1 MNEQIRGDG
10 KTFFIIDGSS
20 YIYRAFYAIRRLT
33 NSKGIATQAVYGFI
47 TMLLKVVRERKP
59 DYICVVFDAPGRNF
73 RHDLSDVYKA
83 TRQAS
88 PEELG
93 PQIPYIKNAVR
104 YFGVPQMELEGYEAD
119 DLIAALTHWG
129 LAHGLEVVVVS
140 GDKDLHQL
148 IRDPDVR
155 QWDPQ
160 NDRLFTERVV
170 RERFGVN
177 PGQIIDY
184 LALVGDTTDNIS
196 GVKGVGDKTASQLL
210 QKWGSLDSIYAHLDE
225 ISPDSVRKKL
235 AEGKQSAYLSR
246 ELVSLRPDM
255 AVNEDLEG
263 FAPSPP
269 MRQEM
274 FGLCEELEF
283 KTILDTLKREWAE
296 PEDRKPLPA
305 PKKPGG
311 RTDRVIRTHEELA
324 EVVEIA
330 KTKPLIAM
338 EIETTSQDA
347 MNADLVSIALCWDEK
362 SAFYIPVGHRPASG
376 VQLTAAEALHGLAPI
391 LGGKMPAKAG
401 HNLKFQWIV
410 LKRYGI
416 ELEAMVFDAMLAS
429 YLLDPGGQ
437 THALE
442 RICAEHLDETIR
454 SYEDITGRGKGQTSF
469 EQVDFEKALDY
480 ACCDVEV
487 CWRVVPVLM
496 RRLEENGLKELYESI
511 ELPLSEVLARMEF
524 RGILVDSE
532 KLGDLSCEF
541 EKALDQKA
549 ALIFEMAGEEFNIQS
564 PKQLGN
570 ILFEKL
576 GLRVVKR
583 TKSGPS
589 TDTSVLEE
597 LAVEHPVVEQ
607 VLGYRTLSKL
617 KGTYAD
623 ALPKLIR
630 KDTGRIHTSF
640 NQAVTATGRL
650 SSSNPNLQNIPIRS
664 DEGRRIR
671 RAFIAA
677 PGYMLMSADYS
688 QIELRVLAH
697 YSADRSLIESFK
709 NDEDVHRR
717 TAAEIFG
724 VLVADVSAEMRRQAK
739 MINFGIAYGMSPF
752 GLSQR
757 LRISTRTAK
766 AAIDRYFE
774 RYSGVRRFI
783 DEAVRRARDL
793 GYAETLLGRRRA
805 IPELQSRNFTTRQ
818 LGERLAI
825 NTPIQGTAADLIKK
839 AMIDIGVALRK
850 EKLGAQMLLQVHD
863 ELLIE
868 VSLAETGI
876 TEELIRRKMEDV
888 RHLDVPLKVDIGW
901 GRDWTEA
908 HT

>member
-1 MNEQIRGDG
+1 MNQQIKNDG

-33 NSKGIATQAVYGFI
+33 NSKGMATQAVYGFI

-93 PQIPYIKNAVR
+93 PQIPYIKKVVQ
-104 YFGVPQMELEGYEAD
+104 YFGVSQLEMAGYEAD
-119 DLIAALTHWG
+119 DLIATLALWG
-129 LAHGLEVVVVS
+129 AARGLEIVVVS

-148 IRDPDVR
+148 IRDPVIR

-160 NDRLFTERVV
+160 NDRLFTETVV
-170 RERFGVN
+170 RERFGVD
-177 PGQIIDY
+177 PGQMVDY
-184 LALVGDTTDNIS
+184 LALVGDTTDNVP
-196 GVKGVGDKTASQLL
+196 GVKGVGEKTAGQLL
-210 QKWGSLDSIYAHLDE
+210 ERWGSLDGVYDHLSE
-225 ISPDSVRKKL
+225 ISPDSLRRKL
-235 AEGKQSAYLSR
+235 SEGHPSACLSR
-246 ELVSLRPDM
+246 ELVSLRS
-255 AVNEDLEG
+255 DLLAPQDPGE

-269 MRQEM
+269 MVREM
-274 FGLCEELEF
+274 FDLCEELEF
-283 KTILDTLKREWAE
+283 KTIPDMLKREWAA
-296 PEDRKPLPA
+296 PEKTGPPPPKPS
-305 PKKPGG
+305 GQ
-311 RTDRVIRTHEELA
+311 RIDRVIRTRAELA
-324 EVVEIA
+324 ELVA
-330 KTKPLIAM
+330 TAQTKSLIAI
-338 EIETTSQDA
+338 EIETASQEA
-347 MNADLVSIALCWDEK
+347 MNAGIVSVALCWDDT
-362 SAFYIPVGHRPASG
+362 SAFYIPVGHRPECG
-376 VQLTAAEALHGLAPI
+376 VQLSASEALQGLSPI
-391 LGGKMPAKAG
+391 LASMTPAKAG
-401 HNLKFQWIV
+401 HNLKSQWIA
-410 LKRYGI
+410 LKRHGI

-442 RICAEHLDETIR
+442 RIGAEHLGETIN
-454 SYEDITGRGKGQTSF
+454 SYEDVCGRGKGQVSF
-469 EQVDFEKALDY
+469 ADVDFDRAVDY
-480 ACCDVEV
+480 ACCDVV
-487 CWRVVPVLM
+487 TCWRLVPVL
-496 RRLEENGLKELYESI
+496 RQKLEEKKLRDLYELI
-511 ELPLSEVLARMEF
+511 ELPLCEVLARMEF

-532 KLGDLSCEF
+532 KLEELSIEF

-549 ALIFEMAGEEFNIQS
+549 ALIYGLADEEFNIQS
-564 PKQLGN
+564 PKQLGY
-570 ILFEKL
+570 ILFDKL
-576 GLRVVKR
+576 GLREIKR

-597 LAVEHPVVEQ
+597 LAVEHPVAEQ
-607 VLGYRTLSKL
+607 VLSYRTLSKL

-623 ALPKLIR
+623 ALPKLVR

-664 DEGRRIR
+664 EEGRRIR
-671 RAFIAA
+671 RAFISA
-677 PGYMLMSADYS
+677 PGSMLMSADYS

-697 YSADRSLIESFK
+697 YSGDRSLIEAFE
-709 NDEDVHRR
+709 NNEDVHSR

-724 VLVADVSAEMRRQAK
+724 VALTQVSPEMRRQAK

-757 LRISTRTAK
+757 LRISTKTAK

-783 DEAVRRARDL
+783 DEAIRRARDL

-825 NTPIQGTAADLIKK
+825 NTPVQGTAADLIKK
-839 AMIDIGVALRK
+839 AMIDISLALT
-850 EKLGAQMLLQVHD
+850 EQKLGAQMLLQVHD
-863 ELLIE
+863 ELLFEVPIE
-868 VSLAETGI
+868 ERAPAEQ
-876 TEELIRRKMEDV
+876 LIRQKMELV
-888 RHLDVPLKVDIGW
+888 RRLDVHLKVEIGW
-901 GRDWTEA
+901 GADWTEA
-908 HT
+908 HA